1 MRGAGTPRGPRQ
13 RRRPGRPTEPTGA
26 GLQPPRGAAL
36 PAFGQS
42 RLRAAQGEQP
52 GLGRRPARS
61 GRPRPV
67 PGQAS
72 QARRDL
78 KSAVPRR
85 PSLSLRRHMRSPLET
100 PISDTTERAM
110 SPEALE
116 LELDRLHPAA
126 FGWAIAC
133 CAGDRA
139 AAEDALQASYLKI
152 LDGRTRFD
160 GRASFRTWLFAVVR
174 NTAAELRRRAALR
187 RLLPL
192 AVLGA
197 TPDGRPDPA
206 TVLARADATRR
217 LTAALAKIGRRQR
230 ERSEEHTSELQ
241 SLAYLVC
248 RL

>member
-1 MRGAGTPRGPRQ
+1 
-13 RRRPGRPTEPTGA
+13 
-26 GLQPPRGAAL
+26 
-36 PAFGQS
+36 
-42 RLRAAQGEQP
+42 
-52 GLGRRPARS
+52 
-61 GRPRPV
+61 
-67 PGQAS
+67 
-72 QARRDL
+72 
-78 KSAVPRR
+78 
-85 PSLSLRRHMRSPLET
+85 
-100 PISDTTERAM
+100 M

-152 LDGRTRFD
+152 LDGRARFD

-206 TVLARADATRR
+206 TVLVRADATRR
-217 LTAALAKIGRRQR
+217 LTAALATLPRRQR
-230 ERSEEHTSELQ
+230 EVLHLVFYQDLTIAEAAEVAGV
-241 SLAYLVC
+241 SLGTARTHYERGKAALKK
-248 RL
+248 LLKDEPE